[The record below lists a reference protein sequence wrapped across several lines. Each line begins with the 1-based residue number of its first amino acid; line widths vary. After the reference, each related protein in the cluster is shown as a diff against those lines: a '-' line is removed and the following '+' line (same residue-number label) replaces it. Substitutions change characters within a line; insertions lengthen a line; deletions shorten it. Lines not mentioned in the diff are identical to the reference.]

1 MPKKLMKTIIKF
13 ELEDSDED
21 DNIEVIEDEEDELTE
36 KEKIDIVKDLLQKM
50 KEANLKEYEE
60 NNKEE
65 NK

>member
-1 MPKKLMKTIIKF
+1 MPKELMKTIIKIG
-13 ELEDSDED
+13 LEDSDED

-50 KEANLKEYEE
+50 KEANLKEYEKKDE
-60 NNKEE
+60 EE